1 MAIKRVEALA
11 LGELLGSL
19 MGSVVE
25 AQARAARTTLDF
37 IEEVGFEKNEEG
49 DDVMRSARL
58 RFTKKDENDEI
69 AEFEVEVPLLSLV
82 NVPSLAVREANL
94 AFSYDVVSASSQA
107 SPAARAA
114 TGSSSSDSPVL
125 NAAAIS
131 RTFLSDTKLKPAV
144 ITGIV
149 RPKPGTSPADRRT
162 TAIDLDVT
170 LAQQEVPIGLERLF
184 DLAELGITERPVVE
198 EDDEQ

>member
-37 IEEVGFEKNEEG
+37 IEEVGFETNTDG
-49 DDVMRSARL
+49 DEVMRSARL
-58 RFTKKDENDEI
+58 RFSKKDENNEV
-69 AEFEVEVPLLSLV
+69 AEFEVDVPLLSLV
-82 NVPSLAVREANL
+82 NVPSLAVREAKL
-94 AFSYDVVSASSQA
+94 AFSYDVVSASSA
-107 SPAARAA
+107 PTSPAAPVDRATTA
-114 TGSSSSDSPVL
+114 KRAILSS
-125 NAAAIS
+125 A
-131 RTFLSDTKLKPAV
+131 KLKPAR

-149 RPKPGTSPADRRT
+149 RPRQPANQPERRT
-162 TAIDLDVT
+162 TSIDLDVT

-184 DLAELGITERPVVE
+184 DLAELGITERPVKE
-198 EDDEQ
+198 E

>member
-37 IEEVGFEKNEEG
+37 IEEVGFETSPEG
-49 DDVMRSARL
+49 NDVMRSARL
-58 RFTKKDENDEI
+58 RFSKKDENDEV
-69 AEFEVEVPLLSLV
+69 AEFEVDVPLLSLV
-82 NVPSLAVREANL
+82 NVPSLAVREAKL
-94 AFSYDVVSASSQA
+94 AFSYDVVSANSAPA
-107 SPAARAA
+107 SPGAPTDRVSAASRN
-114 TGSSSSDSPVL
+114 VL
-125 NAAAIS
+125 TTA
-131 RTFLSDTKLKPAV
+131 KLRPAV

-149 RPKPGTSPADRRT
+149 RPRSPTNQPERRT
-162 TAIDLDVT
+162 TSIDLDVT

-184 DLAELGITERPVVE
+184 DLAELGITERQVQE
-198 EDDEQ
+198 EEP